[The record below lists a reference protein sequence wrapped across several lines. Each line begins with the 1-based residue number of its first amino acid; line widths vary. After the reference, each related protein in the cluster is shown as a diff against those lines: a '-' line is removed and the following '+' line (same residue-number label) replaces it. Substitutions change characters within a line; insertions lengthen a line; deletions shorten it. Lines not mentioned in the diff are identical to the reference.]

1 MAAKAEPIKRIGVAE
16 LIAQV
21 KHELLEPRPDQERP
35 MFLIRD
41 VEVEIAFTVERS
53 AGGKISLQV
62 VEGGASV
69 AGQDVQRVRVTLEP
83 LNTPE
88 AVREQLRRLAEGS
101 GIGGVRLR
109 LEDLHRHGI
118 TEVLRYIPEARMRLE
133 EDRDIPQRMDIP
145 ELLNVDIDEDTDL

>member
-1 MAAKAEPIKRIGVAE
+1 MAAKTEPIKRIGVAE

-35 MFLIRD
+35 MFLIRE

-62 VEGGASV
+62 VEGGATV

-83 LNTPE
+83 LNTPN

-101 GIGGVRLR
+101 GIGGVSVRLGDTH
-109 LEDLHRHGI
+109 LPGI
-118 TEVLRYIPEARMRLE
+118 ADVLRSIPEARLYE
-133 EDRDIPQRMDIP
+133 EDEGALRRVDIP
-145 ELLNVDIDEDTDL
+145 ELVEFDIDEDAGP